1 MADNKHPHV
10 IFCNDSPKRVLVSVI
25 KTTPIKPRKAEAL
38 TPTSPGFSD
47 FMVYPW
53 KWGENAHNVT
63 LSPGSVS
70 GASSPTGTQ
79 TAREADTAPSPDQ
92 IRDGIRRGRPRADTV
107 RELISEGETS
117 SSRIRCNICNRVFP
131 REKSLQAHK
140 RTHTG
145 ERPYLCDYPNCGK
158 AFVQSGQLK
167 THQRL
172 HTGEKPFVCSEKGCG
187 NRFTH
192 ANRHCPKHPFSRL
205 KREEPKEGLGKA
217 QSVDNKAVAEWLAKY
232 WQTREQRAP
241 TTTKVKPQGKAR
253 AEDQEQQDP
262 MEFLQSDE
270 ENGEEEEAA
279 EEEKGNQGGG
289 AAKRRLQEQR
299 ERLHGALALIELANN
314 LSA

>member
-1 MADNKHPHV
+1 MTENKHPQV

-53 KWGENAHNVT
+53 KWGENAHNVS

-92 IRDGIRRGRPRADTV
+92 DGIRRGRPRADTV

-192 ANRHCPKHPFSRL
+192 ANRHCPNHPFSRL

-241 TTTKVKPQGKAR
+241 TTTKLKAQGKAR
-253 AEDQEQQDP
+253 TEDQEQQDP
-262 MEFLQSDE
+262 MEFLHSDE
-270 ENGEEEEAA
+270 ENGEEEEPM
-279 EEEKGNQGGG
+279 EEEKGSQGGGG

-314 LSA
+314 LSP

>member
-1 MADNKHPHV
+1 MAEGKHPHV
-10 IFCNDSPKRVLVSVI
+10 VFCNDSPKRVLVSVI
-25 KTTPIKPRKAEAL
+25 KTTPIKPRKSEAL

-63 LSPGSVS
+63 LSPGSAS

-79 TAREADTAPSPDQ
+79 TAREADTLCVCACWQ
-92 IRDGIRRGRPRADTV
+92 DGTRRGRPRADTV
-107 RELISEGETS
+107 QELISEGETS

-145 ERPYLCDYPNCGK
+145 ERPYMCDYPNCGK

-217 QSVDNKAVAEWLAKY
+217 QSMDNKAVAEWLAKY

-241 TTTKVKPQGKAR
+241 TTTKAKPQGKAR

-279 EEEKGNQGGG
+279 EEDKGSQGGG
-289 AAKRRLQEQR
+289 SAKRRLQEQR
-299 ERLHGALALIELANN
+299 ERLHGALALMELANN

>member
-1 MADNKHPHV
+1 MADSKHPHI

-25 KTTPIKPRKAEAL
+25 KTPIKPRKPEAL

-63 LSPGSVS
+63 LSPGSAS
-70 GASSPTGTQ
+70 GAASPTGSH
-79 TAREADTAPSPDQ
+79 TAREADTGLSPDQ
-92 IRDGIRRGRPRADTV
+92 IKIISGCQDGIRRGRPRADTV

-145 ERPYLCDYPNCGK
+145 CG
-158 AFVQSGQLK
+158 S
-167 THQRL
+167 
-172 HTGEKPFVCSEKGCG
+172 
-187 NRFTH
+187 RFTH

-205 KREEPKEGLGKA
+205 NREEPKAGLGKA
-217 QSVDNKAVAEWLAKY
+217 QY

-241 TTTKVKPQGKAR
+241 TTTKMKPQGKAR
-253 AEDQEQQDP
+253 PEDQEQQDP
-262 MEFLQSDE
+262 MEFLHSDE
-270 ENGEEEEAA
+270 ENGEEQETV
-279 EEEKGNQGGG
+279 EEEKGNQGG
-289 AAKRRLQEQR
+289 AARRRLQEQR